1 MFFDSG
7 GTNLETWT
15 SSLILTAKEKLYR
28 DTLAKALAKR
38 SESLPASKRMKV
50 TTKHPFNYVHVDESI
65 KRCFILLYVLVLC
78 LTKDCNYL
86 KHTELNKEQE
96 EDEDAKIKEAL
107 HVIY

>member
-7 GTNLETWT
+7 GTNLETLT

-50 TTKHPFNYVHVDESI
+50 TTEHPSKDVNMNKRI
-65 KRCFILLYVLVLC
+65 KRCFILLYVLVQS
-78 LTKDCNYL
+78 LTKDFNYL
-86 KHTELNKEQE
+86 TYTELKEE
-96 EDEDAKIKEAL
+96 EDAKNKEA
-107 HVIY
+107 